1 MTPFMDLNINLIPN
15 IISAIDRDVS
25 ETVALSACYKI
36 WSCKMFRERIG
47 TASQVKYLQ
56 ARNDSLKVMVEELGC
71 AQTSVNK
78 KIEQLQDENATLTEQ
93 IAMLLASK
101 LSNEKI
107 KKNEGS
113 IGERV
118 AKRKISRKRG
128 RRDFA
133 SNAEPLSLNNKIEM
147 FEGSI
152 GERVKKKNISRNR
165 GRRDIF

>member
-25 ETVALSACYKI
+25 ETVALSACCKI

-47 TASQVKYLQ
+47 MASQVKYLQ

-71 AQTSVNK
+71 TQTSVNK

-107 KKNEGS
+107 KKMKDQSG
-113 IGERV
+113 
-118 AKRKISRKRG
+118 RG
-128 RRDFA
+128 RRRER
-133 SNAEPLSLNNKIEM
+133 SVENEEGETLPQMLSP
-147 FEGSI
+147 F
-152 GERVKKKNISRNR
+152 R
-165 GRRDIF
+165 